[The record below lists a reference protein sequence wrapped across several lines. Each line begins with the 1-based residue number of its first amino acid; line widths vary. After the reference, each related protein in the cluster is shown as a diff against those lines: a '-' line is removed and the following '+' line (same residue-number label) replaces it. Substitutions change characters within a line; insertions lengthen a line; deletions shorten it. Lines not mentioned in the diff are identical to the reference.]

1 MIAYVLITYGVMSLV
16 SLTLYSIDKIN
27 SILRKN
33 RIPEIIL
40 IIVSAF
46 GGILGT
52 ILGMVFLNHKSNM
65 SHKWYFLCTILTS
78 FLVQLFILIYA
89 TGAFII

>member
-27 SILRKN
+27 SILQKN

-78 FLVQLFILIYA
+78 FLVQLFI
-89 TGAFII
+89 

>member
-27 SILRKN
+27 SILQKN